1 MLKREHIL
9 HKKKKA
15 KSERKKRRDKTKR
28 KYSQS
33 EHSQDIRPFALKI
46 CCFLPV
52 FENHLVSSGRN
63 MFINFVKP
71 SKYAQCNRWYLIFL
85 FFCFI
90 ALLIVYLSNCFYIM
104 KQLESDMTGNEMEN
118 LSPIPPTAAANKG
131 RLPGN

>member
-9 HKKKKA
+9 HKKKKPN
-15 KSERKKRRDKTKR
+15 RKGKKEGTKQKENTHSRSIR
-28 KYSQS
+28 KIFD
-33 EHSQDIRPFALKI
+33 HLPLKFAV
-46 CCFLPV
+46 FLPV